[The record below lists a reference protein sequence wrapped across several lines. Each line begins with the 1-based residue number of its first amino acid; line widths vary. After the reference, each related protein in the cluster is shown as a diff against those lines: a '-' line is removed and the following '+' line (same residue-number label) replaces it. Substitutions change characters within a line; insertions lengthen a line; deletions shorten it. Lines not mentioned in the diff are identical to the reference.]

1 MIYIIQLKHG
11 YRVAFKTRDSLTLTC
26 KAPPRLQFECGS
38 DMFHWMQHN
47 GSVLSADDVGQRREP
62 RELLDTAMHNYSSW
76 HVSAEGVFAEG
87 TMEGTMVKLITR
99 LSDGRLKVKSSGK
112 LFVYDPLKH
121 GNIIV
126 TKPIIVR

>member
-1 MIYIIQLKHG
+1 
-11 YRVAFKTRDSLTLTC
+11 
-26 KAPPRLQFECGS
+26 
-38 DMFHWMQHN
+38 MFHWMQHN

-62 RELLDTAMHNYSSW
+62 RELLDTAMHNYTSW

-112 LFVYDPLKH
+112 LFVYDPVEH

>member
-1 MIYIIQLKHG
+1 
-11 YRVAFKTRDSLTLTC
+11 
-26 KAPPRLQFECGS
+26 
-38 DMFHWMQHN
+38 MQKN
-47 GSVLSADDVGQRREP
+47 GSALTAEDVGQRLEP
-62 RELLDTAMHNYSSW
+62 RVLLDRTMHNYSSW

-87 TMEGTMVKLITR
+87 PMEGTMVKLITR
-99 LSDGRLKVKSSGK
+99 LSDGRLKVKSSGA

>member
-1 MIYIIQLKHG
+1 
-11 YRVAFKTRDSLTLTC
+11 
-26 KAPPRLQFECGS
+26 
-38 DMFHWMQHN
+38 MQHN

-62 RELLDTAMHNYSSW
+62 RELLDTAMHNYTSW

-99 LSDGRLKVKSSGK
+99 LSDGRLKVKSSGA

-126 TKPIIVR
+126 TKPSRT